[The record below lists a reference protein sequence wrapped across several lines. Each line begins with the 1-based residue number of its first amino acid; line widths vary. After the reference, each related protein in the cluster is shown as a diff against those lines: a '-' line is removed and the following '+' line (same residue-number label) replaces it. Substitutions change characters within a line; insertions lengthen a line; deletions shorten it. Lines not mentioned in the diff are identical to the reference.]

1 MRLICILIDAILTHS
16 RTDLNKGITLVSQ
29 PHSRPHMRPPSAPC
43 AAQHIRRTARP
54 ACAAI
59 AIAYALLSPAARAQ
73 DMDGAAW
80 VERLGQLT
88 VSATRSPKTVLDVPV
103 TVSVIDSREIEDTL
117 IGDIKDLVRF
127 EPGVSVRSS
136 PARFTAAAA
145 STGRDGNAGFNIRGL
160 EGNRV
165 MIQTDGIRMPEAF
178 GFGAQSVGR
187 GDYADL
193 DLIKSVEILRGPAST
208 LYGSDGL
215 AGAVSFLT
223 KDPDDILRPGE
234 TFGGRARL
242 GYTGADDGWAKSLML
257 AGRAGDVSLMVAYT
271 RRDSEEQD
279 NKGTNREAN
288 ARRTAPNP
296 QVTDSNAV
304 LAKAVWA
311 PGNGHRL
318 RLTYDFQDRKTDTHV
333 LSAIAVPPLTSTSL
347 LDVTAFDKLRRERFS
362 LDHSYEGD
370 GTLRRASWA
379 VYHQKSRTRQFTAED
394 RNTAADRTRDNS
406 FDNRIIGANAMAEL
420 GFSTGSLDHAVQVG
434 ADVSQTRQSGVRDGT
449 VPPVGET
456 FPSRAF
462 PLTDFTLAGLF
473 VQDEISLADGRVTL
487 YPSVRIDHYKLKPK
501 ADALF
506 HGAFATKS
514 GEAVSPKF
522 GAVWWLQPHL
532 GLFAN
537 YASGFR
543 APSPS
548 EVNNGFSNPLMN
560 YASRPNPDLEPETSD
575 TLEGGLR
582 LREVD
587 VGEAR
592 VSASLTAF
600 IGWYKD
606 FIQQA
611 LVGGSFTAQ
620 DPAVYQFVNMESV
633 RIHGLEFKADASL
646 GSGFHLNL
654 AASYTKGRQTDETGV
669 RTPLSSIDPVKV
681 VGGLSYRE
689 PESGRYGGQFFLTW
703 SAKKKQG
710 RIAETCSPACFTPPA
725 FVIADATA
733 YFNVTRA
740 ATVRV
745 GVFNIFDKKYW
756 WWSDVRGLAATS
768 TTADAFTQ
776 PGRTVNASLVVKF

>member
-1 MRLICILIDAILTHS
+1 
-16 RTDLNKGITLVSQ
+16 
-29 PHSRPHMRPPSAPC
+29 
-43 AAQHIRRTARP
+43 
-54 ACAAI
+54 
-59 AIAYALLSPAARAQ
+59 
-73 DMDGAAW
+73 MDGIAW
-80 VERLGQLT
+80 VERLGQMT

-103 TVSVIDSREIEDTL
+103 TVSVIASQEIEDNL
-117 IGDIKDLVRF
+117 VEDIKDLVRF
-127 EPGVSVRSS
+127 EPGVSVRSQ
-136 PARFTAAAA
+136 PARFTGAFS

-178 GFGAQSVGR
+178 AFGAQSVGR

-215 AGAVSFLT
+215 AGAVSFMT
-223 KDPDDILRPGE
+223 KDPDDVLRAGQSI
-234 TFGGRARL
+234 GGRARL

-257 AGRAGDVSLMVAYT
+257 AGRSGDFSLMVAYT

-279 NKGTNREAN
+279 NKGGNEEAN
-288 ARRTAPNP
+288 ANRTAPNP
-296 QVTDSNAV
+296 QANDSNAV

-311 PGNGHRL
+311 PDNGHRV
-318 RLTYDFQDRKTDTHV
+318 RLTYDYQDRETDTHV

-362 LDHSYEGD
+362 LDHTYEGD

-394 RNTAADRTRDNS
+394 RNTAADRTRNNR
-406 FDNRIIGANAMAEL
+406 FDNRIYGANGLVEL
-420 GFSTGSLDHAVQVG
+420 GFGDEALAHAVQVG
-434 ADVSQTRQSGVRDGT
+434 ADVSRTRQSGVRDGT

-473 VQDEISLADGRVTL
+473 LQDEISINGGQLTL

-501 ADALF
+501 ADDLF
-506 HGAFATKS
+506 HGQFATKS
-514 GEAVSPKF
+514 GEAFSPKF
-522 GAVWWLQPHL
+522 GAVWWVDPQF
-532 GLFAN
+532 GVFAN

-560 YASRPNPDLEPETSD
+560 YASLPNPDLKPETSD

-582 LREVD
+582 VRD
-587 VGEAR
+587 VALGGAR

-606 FIQQA
+606 FITQA
-611 LVGGSFTAQ
+611 MTGGSFTAL
-620 DPAVYQFVNMESV
+620 DPAVYQFVNMDNV
-633 RIHGLEFKADASL
+633 RIHGLEFKADARL
-646 GSGFHLNL
+646 GGGFHLNL
-654 AASYTKGRQTDETGV
+654 AASYTKGRQTDGEGE

-689 PESGRYGGQFFLTW
+689 PATGRYGGQLFVTW
-703 SAKKKQG
+703 SARKKQS
-710 RIAETCSPACFTPPA
+710 RISETCTPDCFTPPA

-733 YFNVTRA
+733 FFNVTET
-740 ATVRV
+740 ATLRV
-745 GVFNIFDKKYW
+745 GVFNIFDRKYW
-756 WWSDVRGLAATS
+756 WWSDVRGVADGS
-768 TTADAFTQ
+768 ITTDAFTQ